1 VHPLTLRKG
10 SQLQAHTIKL
20 DGRDVRVATTPVAP
34 GRIPLLLFNGI
45 GANLD
50 LVRPFADV
58 MAEHGVGIVIFDVPG
73 IGGSDP
79 PALPYRLPWLARFT
93 TRVLASLGFEGPVDV
108 AGVSWGG
115 TIAQEFAHRYPERV
129 RHLLLAATSA
139 GSVALPGDARVL
151 AKLANP
157 RRYADKDYML
167 KIGGELYGGRLRRE
181 PELLAEYAKYLKPP
195 KGPGYLYQLLA
206 AVGWTS
212 ALWLRTLKMPALVM
226 MGTDDP
232 IMPVVNGR
240 FLSSMIPNAH
250 LFTIDDGH
258 LFLLV
263 RAREC
268 APIIESF
275 LRRP

>member
-1 VHPLTLRKG
+1 LDT
-10 SQLQAHTIKL
+10 HTIKL
-20 DGRDVRVATTPVAP
+20 DGRDVRVATTPVSP

-50 LVRPFADV
+50 LIRPFADV
-58 MAEHGVGIVIFDVPG
+58 MTEFGVGIVIFDVPG
-73 IGGSDP
+73 IGGSEP

-93 TRVLASLGFEGPVDV
+93 TRVLAALGVDGPVDV

-115 TIAQEFAHRYPERV
+115 TIAQEFVHRYPARV
-129 RHLLLAATSA
+129 RHLILAATSA
-139 GSVALPGDARVL
+139 GSVAVPGDARVL

-157 RRYADKDYML
+157 RRYADKNYML
-167 KIGGELYGGRLRRE
+167 QIGGELYGGRLRRE
-181 PELLAEYAKYLKPP
+181 PELLREYSRYLKPP
-195 KGPGYLYQLLA
+195 RGPGYAYQLLA
-206 AVGWTS
+206 AIGWTS
-212 ALWLRTLKMPALVM
+212 FHWLRSLKVPTLVM

-232 IMPVVNGR
+232 IMPVINGR
-240 FLSSMIPNAH
+240 LLSSMIPGAS

-275 LRRP
+275 LSR

>member
-1 VHPLTLRKG
+1 MNT
-10 SQLQAHTIKL
+10 HTIKL
-20 DGRDVRVATTPVAP
+20 DGRDVRVATTPVPP

-50 LVRPFADV
+50 LIRPFADV
-58 MAEHGVGIVIFDVPG
+58 MTEFGVGIVIFDVPG
-73 IGGSDP
+73 IGGSEP

-93 TRVLASLGFEGPVDV
+93 T
-108 AGVSWGG
+108 
-115 TIAQEFAHRYPERV
+115 
-129 RHLLLAATSA
+129 
-139 GSVALPGDARVL
+139 RVL

-195 KGPGYLYQLLA
+195 RGPGYLYQLLA

-212 ALWLRTLKMPALVM
+212 VLWLRTLKMPALVM

-263 RAREC
+263 RAHEC
-268 APIIESF
+268 APIIDSF
-275 LRRP
+275 LKRP

>member
-1 VHPLTLRKG
+1 MKT
-10 SQLQAHTIKL
+10 HTIKL
-20 DGRDVRVATTPVAP
+20 DGRDIRVATTPVPP

-50 LVRPFADV
+50 LIRPFAEAMTAV
-58 MAEHGVGIVIFDVPG
+58 GIGIVIFDVPG

-79 PALPYRLPWLARFT
+79 PPAPYRLPWLARLA
-93 TRVLASLGFEGPVDV
+93 TRVLSALGLEGPVDV

-129 RHLLLAATSA
+129 RHLVLAATSA
-139 GSVALPGDARVL
+139 GSVAVPGDARIL

-157 RRYADKDYML
+157 RRYADKNYML
-167 KIGGELYGGRLRRE
+167 KIGGELYGGRLRHE
-181 PELLAEYAKYLKPP
+181 PELLREYTRYLKPP
-195 KGPGYLYQLLA
+195 RGPGYVYQLLA

-212 ALWLRTLKMPALVM
+212 VHWLRKLKMPTLVM

-240 FLSSMIPNAH
+240 LLAALIPNAKF
-250 LFTIDDGH
+250 FTIDDGH

-268 APIIESF
+268 AQVIENF
-275 LRRP
+275 LGRP

>member
-1 VHPLTLRKG
+1 MKT
-10 SQLQAHTIKL
+10 HTIKL
-20 DGRDVRVATTPVAP
+20 DGRNVRVATTPVSP

-50 LVRPFADV
+50 LIRPFAEALSEV
-58 MAEHGVGIVIFDVPG
+58 GIGIVIFDVPG

-79 PALPYRLPWLARFT
+79 PQLPYRLPWLARFA
-93 TRVLASLGFEGPVDV
+93 TRVLSALGYGGPVDV

-115 TIAQEFAHRYPERV
+115 VIAQEFAHRYPARV

-139 GSVALPGDARVL
+139 GSFALPGDLGVL

-157 RRYADKDYML
+157 RRYADKDFML
-167 KIGGELYGGRLRRE
+167 KIGGDLYGGRLRRD
-181 PELLAEYAKYLKPP
+181 PELLREYARYLKPP
-195 KGPGYLYQLLA
+195 NGPGYLYQLLA
-206 AVGWTS
+206 AAGWTS
-212 ALWLRTLKMPALVM
+212 VLWLRTLKMPTLVM

-240 FLSSMIPNAH
+240 LLAALIPKAN

-268 APIIESF
+268 APIIASF
-275 LRRP
+275 LGRP